1 MQINPYLFY
10 DSKCEAAFKFYEKV
24 LGGKIE
30 MMLRNEEAPPDSGM
44 PAVPERAKFIMHARM
59 SIDGQVL
66 MASDAPPD
74 RFQKPQGFAVS
85 ITVPDVAEAERKFKA
100 LSEGGTA
107 HMPFGKTFFS
117 KGFGMCVDQF
127 GISWMVNCPAA
138 GM

>member
-10 DSKCEAAFKFYEKV
+10 NSNCEAAFKFYEKE

-30 MMLRNEEAPPDSGM
+30 MLLRNEEGPPEM
-44 PAVPERAKFIMHARM
+44 QTAPERKKMIMHARM

-74 RFQKPQGFAVS
+74 HFHKPQGFAVS
-85 ITVPDVAEAERKFKA
+85 ITVKDPAEAERKFNA
-100 LSEGGTA
+100 LCEGGSVNMA
-107 HMPFGKTFFS
+107 FSKTFFS
-117 KGFGMCVDQF
+117 RGFGMCLDQF
-127 GISWMVNCPAA
+127 GIPWMVNCPLE

>member
-10 DSKCEAAFKFYEKV
+10 GGNCEAAFRFYEKV

-30 MMLRNEEAPPDSGM
+30 MMLRNEEAPESM
-44 PAVPERAKFIMHARM
+44 PAPPERKKQIMHARI
-59 SIDGQVL
+59 SINGEVL

-74 RFQKPQGFAVS
+74 HFHKAQGFAVS
-85 ITVPDVAEAERKFKA
+85 LTVDDPAEAERKFKA
-100 LSEGGTA
+100 LSEGGTTNMA
-107 HMPFGKTFFS
+107 FGKTFFS

-127 GISWMVNCPAA
+127 GIPWMVNCPAE